1 MGSTPQN
8 KFTTDKLFYK
18 IGEVS
23 SIAEVEPHVLRYWES
38 EFSFLKPRKN
48 KTGQRVY
55 SRKDVE
61 QVLKIRD
68 LLYKEKYTIAGVR
81 NKFASRSQNKRTVS
95 VQTIQGVKKKLK
107 EMDRNAD
114 SATLFG
120 MIGMCT
126 LNPAAVSAGVATVVA
141 SIFAK
146 HKINS
151 FIESCGDWGV
161 KFNINMSQVVHE
173 HGPLQFIST
182 GHNGVF
188 DLESI

>member
-1 MGSTPQN
+1 MGSSPQ
-8 KFTTDKLFYK
+8 KELSTDKLFYK

-81 NKFASRSQNKRTVS
+81 NKFASKSQSKRTVS
-95 VQTIQGVKKKLK
+95 IQTIQGVKKKLK
-107 EMDRNAD
+107 EILNTLSKSPDGKRPR
-114 SATLFG
+114 SAVKNTTAKKATAKKKTREKTEENGGARLF
-120 MIGMCT
+120 
-126 LNPAAVSAGVATVVA
+126 L
-141 SIFAK
+141 
-146 HKINS
+146 
-151 FIESCGDWGV
+151 
-161 KFNINMSQVVHE
+161 
-173 HGPLQFIST
+173 
-182 GHNGVF
+182 
-188 DLESI
+188 